1 MNYLIN
7 HKRFKKRYNQNEL
20 NQYLAEENRI
30 IKFPQYKKNYH
41 EFFNTYAKKN
51 YKLIENNCLCGKR
64 IDIFLSKTDR
74 HCVDFITVICKN
86 CGLIRA
92 QDYFRSEDVKDF
104 YENFYRTTSYSDRYN
119 QISPADMF
127 SLQKKESKLK
137 YDLLNEYK
145 IKPLNNLRIVDIGGG
160 IGGVL
165 DHFDKNNEKYLLD
178 YYDPYLK
185 YAEKK
190 GFKSIKGGLDKV
202 DFKPDI
208 IILSHVIEHWND
220 FNNEIKKLIKIQKK
234 DETLNYIE
242 FPGIDSIKKGRREG
256 DVLGDIHIP
265 HVYYFSSYV
274 FENLMNRHGFEKVY
288 LDSLIK
294 SIFIYTGKPKGLVNY
309 YELCRR
315 DLFDAEKTRKLQ
327 ILKNLIKL
335 IIPKF
340 VLKFIRKI
348 RNKKINY

>member
-1 MNYLIN
+1 
-7 HKRFKKRYNQNEL
+7 
-20 NQYLAEENRI
+20 
-30 IKFPQYKKNYH
+30 
-41 EFFNTYAKKN
+41 
-51 YKLIENNCLCGKR
+51 
-64 IDIFLSKTDR
+64 
-74 HCVDFITVICKN
+74 
-86 CGLIRA
+86 
-92 QDYFRSEDVKDF
+92 
-104 YENFYRTTSYSDRYN
+104 
-119 QISPADMF
+119 MF

>member
-64 IDIFLSKTDR
+64 NDIFLSKTDR

-220 FNNEIKKLIKIQKK
+220 FNNEIKKLIKIQK
-234 DETLNYIE
+234 
-242 FPGIDSIKKGRREG
+242 R
-256 DVLGDIHIP
+256 
-265 HVYYFSSYV
+265 
-274 FENLMNRHGFEKVY
+274 
-288 LDSLIK
+288 
-294 SIFIYTGKPKGLVNY
+294 
-309 YELCRR
+309 
-315 DLFDAEKTRKLQ
+315 
-327 ILKNLIKL
+327 
-335 IIPKF
+335 
-340 VLKFIRKI
+340 
-348 RNKKINY
+348 